1 MTASWPKAKWLRQ
14 LRSPLVIALLLSLA
28 LHLYLWLMSVLVQA
42 ALKNGWLPPWLERA
56 VRPIAAQLNPTP
68 SAPAPS
74 APAESWQEIPLQFV
88 EVDPA
93 AVSED
98 APENT
103 ALFSTANTRAANPNP
118 TATDQAKP
126 RIDGQRDDSLKTFD
140 TLTPV
145 EKPQPAAPKEVAPEP
160 EEVAATPPLETP
172 PPVTP
177 VPQVVQQPTPPAVPQ
192 EQPQEKLPLIV
203 EAPKEPPKP
212 LPAPGETLL
221 AKADPKARPADPVKP
236 SELNPPKVPTQT
248 APPTESTPQA
258 QTPPVKRRPP
268 KRLSEVMPTKGAM
281 VGEKMRQ
288 EGGVSRM
295 ALESSLDVK
304 ASPLGDYHYRM
315 VLAVQQRWYRLLE
328 ERRFAMERIGKVVIT
343 FDLHSDGTVTS
354 LATKNSDVGE
364 TLALLCELSVMQ
376 PAPFGR
382 WPPEIRRIIGGDVI
396 PVTFTF
402 NYY

>member
-1 MTASWPKAKWLRQ
+1 MTATWPKAAWLRR

-28 LHLYLWLMSVLVQA
+28 LHLYVWLMSVLIQA
-42 ALKNGWLPPWLERA
+42 ALKNGWLPPWLDRA

-68 SAPAPS
+68 NTPTPAP
-74 APAESWQEIPLQFV
+74 PAESWQEIPLQFV

-93 AVSED
+93 SVTEE

-118 TATDQAKP
+118 TTTDQAKP
-126 RIDGQRDDSLKTFD
+126 RIDGNRDDTLKTFD
-140 TLTPV
+140 TLRPV
-145 EKPQPAAPKEVAPEP
+145 EKPQPATPKDAVAEA
-160 EEVAATPPLETP
+160 EETAAATPPEPEVVQPPVPQTLP
-172 PPVTP
+172 PPVPLVKTEVKPLDKPKELTLTP
-177 VPQVVQQPTPPAVPQ
+177 PEPVQPQPT
-192 EQPQEKLPLIV
+192 
-203 EAPKEPPKP
+203 
-212 LPAPGETLL
+212 PGETLL
-221 AKADPKARPADPVKP
+221 AKANPQARPTDPVKP
-236 SELNPPKVPTQT
+236 TELNPPKVPTQT
-248 APPTESTPQA
+248 APPTESAPQA